1 VPESALAALFVTS
14 FGIGFTGALMP
25 GPLTTLAVR
34 ETMRRGFWAGP
45 LLAAGHSLLELP
57 LVIGLALGLSH
68 FLDNDSVKGGIGVVG
83 GIFLLWMGV
92 HILGALPKEAP
103 TLAPPPP
110 NGPGAAAYD
119 GSWRQRWKRSLAA
132 TNQSWLSTALVLG
145 TAAILVSLSNPGFTA
160 WWATAGT
167 LLVRQGLDHGTAGV
181 ASIYTGHIL
190 SDIAWLGLLGLVM
203 ARSRRLMSGFV
214 YRGVLALCALFL
226 LVLGAY
232 FMASG
237 LFVLS

>member
-1 VPESALAALFVTS
+1 MPESALAALFVTS

-45 LLAAGHSLLELP
+45 ALAAGHSLLELP
-57 LVIGLALGLSH
+57 LVIGLALGLSR
-68 FLDNDSVKGGIGVVG
+68 FLDNDSVKGGIGIVG

-103 TLAPPPP
+103 APAPIGT
-110 NGPGAAAYD
+110 NRPGADSSLRRSWGLPLTTAGQTWPSAA
-119 GSWRQRWKRSLAA
+119 LALGA
-132 TNQSWLSTALVLG
+132 TAMV
-145 TAAILVSLSNPGFTA
+145 VSLSNPGFTA

-167 LLVRQGLDHGTAGV
+167 LLVRQGLDHGAAGV

-190 SDIAWLGLLGLVM
+190 SDIVWLSLLGLVL
-203 ARSRRLMSGFV
+203 ASGRRLMSGLV
-214 YRGVLALCALFL
+214 YRVVLGVCALFL
-226 LVLGAY
+226 LILGAY

-237 LFVLS
+237 LVLFS

>member
-25 GPLTTLAVR
+25 GPLTPLAVR
-34 ETMRRGFWAGP
+34 EAMRRGFWAGP
-45 LLAAGHSLLELP
+45 ALAAGHSLLELP
-57 LVIGLALGLSH
+57 LVIGLALGLSR
-68 FLDNDSVKGGIGVVG
+68 FLDNDSVKGGIGIAG

-92 HILGALPKEAP
+92 HILGGLPKEAP
-103 TLAPPPP
+103 ASESIPAD
-110 NGPGAAAYD
+110 GPGD
-119 GSWRQRWKRSLAA
+119 VERTGQRRGLSLA
-132 TNQSWLSTALVLG
+132 TVNQTWPSAALALG
-145 TAAILVSLSNPGFTA
+145 TTAVFVSLSNPGFTA

-167 LLVRQGLDHGTAGV
+167 LLVRQGLDHGAAGV

-190 SDIAWLGLLGLVM
+190 SDIVWLSLLGLVL
-203 ARSRRLMSGFV
+203 ASGRRLMTGLV
-214 YRGVLALCALFL
+214 YRAVLGVCALFL

-237 LFVLS
+237 LVLFS

>member
-1 VPESALAALFVTS
+1 MPESALAALFVTS

-34 ETMRRGFWAGP
+34 ESMRRGFWAGP
-45 LLAAGHSLLELP
+45 ALAAGHSLLELP
-57 LVIGLALGLSH
+57 LVIGLALGLSR
-68 FLDNDSVKGGIGVVG
+68 FLENDSVKGGIGIVG

-103 TLAPPPP
+103 APASIAG
-110 NGPGAAAYD
+110 NEPGANSSLRRSGGPPLTAANQTWA
-119 GSWRQRWKRSLAA
+119 SAA
-132 TNQSWLSTALVLG
+132 LMLG
-145 TAAILVSLSNPGFTA
+145 TTAMVVSLSNPGFTA

-167 LLVRQGLDHGTAGV
+167 LLVQQGLDHGAAGV

-190 SDIAWLGLLGLVM
+190 SDIVWLSLLGLVL
-203 ARSRRLMSGFV
+203 ASGRRLMSGLV
-214 YRGVLALCALFL
+214 YRAVLGVCALFL
-226 LVLGAY
+226 LILGAY

-237 LFVLS
+237 LVLFS